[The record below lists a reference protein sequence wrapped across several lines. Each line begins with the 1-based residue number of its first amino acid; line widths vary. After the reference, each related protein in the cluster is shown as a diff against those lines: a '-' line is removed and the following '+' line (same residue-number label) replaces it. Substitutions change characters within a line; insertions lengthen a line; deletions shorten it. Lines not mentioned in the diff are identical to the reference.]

1 MKRSDARQKLSAATP
16 PPAVS
21 LLESMAESR
30 ISVLYLARRAKE
42 AKNTALAKELSDQ
55 GQRLRTEITRLR
67 QTETAAWG
75 TQSKAL
81 LARAETAQS
90 ELAKLIRDVDKSAKK
105 MRVFTRA
112 LAAASNIL
120 AVAKKVI

>member
-1 MKRSDARQKLSAATP
+1 MKRTDARQKLSEVTP
-16 PPAVS
+16 LPAVS

-75 TQSKAL
+75 TQSKSL
-81 LARAETAQS
+81 VARAETAQS
-90 ELAKLIRDVDKSAKK
+90 ELAKLICDADKSAKK

-112 LAAASNIL
+112 LTAASNIL